1 AGAGPIRRSVRP
13 AHRAR
18 QRVRSRHGRVRGA
31 SGRPQDAGRPRRC
44 VHHRRC
50 ARRRRDRARRGRLV
64 AVRPPLHRTRPG
76 VRAQVARAPADRGP
90 RDAAG
95 RRERRRAGRPGPAGR
110 PRDHQRHGL
119 AVRRPCLTV
128 NALLLAV
135 GTLTA
140 LPVPAPRA
148 VNSRVAGRAMLL
160 APIAVLPL
168 AVLVGGLAAAGEAL
182 GLPALLTALLCVGA
196 GALGTRGLHWDGLA
210 DTADGLSSSY
220 DRDRALEVMRSG
232 DIGPSGVVA
241 VVLVLG
247 GQAAALAGAIA
258 AGHGPFAAVV
268 GVLTGRMVLAL
279 CCVRGIPAAR
289 SGGLGATVAGT
300 EIGR

>member
-1 AGAGPIRRSVRP
+1 
-13 AHRAR
+13 
-18 QRVRSRHGRVRGA
+18 
-31 SGRPQDAGRPRRC
+31 
-44 VHHRRC
+44 
-50 ARRRRDRARRGRLV
+50 
-64 AVRPPLHRTRPG
+64 
-76 VRAQVARAPADRGP
+76 
-90 RDAAG
+90 
-95 RRERRRAGRPGPAGR
+95 
-110 PRDHQRHGL
+110 
-119 AVRRPCLTV
+119 LTV

-182 GLPALLTALLCVGA
+182 GLPSLLTALLCVGA

-268 GVLTGRMVLAL
+268 GVLAGRMVLAL

-300 EIGR
+300 VGRSAATAALVVGVGLVAAGSLVVALPAWRAALAVAVGVLGAALLLARCVRRLGGVTGDVLGACVEIATLGTLVGLSFN